1 MNERGLLSDF
11 VAVWDSMY
19 ATALGHG
26 CVRNWMQTVFVRC
39 RTREIWKATCHA
51 ATAWDSVLGYKA
63 KHWYQRFAKHWM
75 TPWRAAF
82 FLTSDDLMT
91 CKILSTKV
99 WLSIF
104 ILNLILPYLPCNSF
118 GKFAAMMCHH
128 HHMLGH
134 DRYAN
139 VYNQN
144 WTTNLHAVAFAC
156 EMSKSNHKAK
166 EKCFTESHFGQV
178 RVDSNRL

>member
-1 MNERGLLSDF
+1 MNARGLLSDF

-82 FLTSDDLMT
+82 FWRAMT
-91 CKILSTKV
+91 WWHAKSYLPKFGYRFSYSV
-99 WLSIF
+99 WSCLIC
-104 ILNLILPYLPCNSF
+104 LAILPESLRPWCVTTTTCWGTIDTQTYTIRIGQLISMPWPLRV
-118 GKFAAMMCHH
+118 K
-128 HHMLGH
+128 
-134 DRYAN
+134 YIN
-139 VYNQN
+139 VQ
-144 WTTNLHAVAFAC
+144 
-156 EMSKSNHKAK
+156 E
-166 EKCFTESHFGQV
+166 
-178 RVDSNRL
+178 